1 VNQRGFTVRY
11 ASILQTVHE
20 TPLVGVPRLSARL
33 DREIYVKLESS
44 NPGGSMKD
52 RIALFGIEEAERR
65 GDLRPGATIVE
76 STSGSLGTSLAVIG
90 PQKGYT
96 VVCVVDPKTTAA
108 NRRLMTLLG
117 AQVVCVE
124 TPDANGNY
132 LDARLR
138 KVKELIV
145 QLGNAWWFNQY
156 ENCDNP
162 RAHMRHTGPEIC
174 RDMNQDLQWLV
185 VPVGTGGLAGGLS
198 RYFKATLPDC
208 KIMAVDAEGSVVLDG
223 APGPRRQIGIG
234 SNRRSDHLDLTL
246 LDELVYVS
254 DDEAFA
260 AAASLAREESMC
272 LGCSSGSAI
281 AGLIK
286 RLSRTSPGDRIVVV
300 SADSGMKYLDTIY
313 NPEWTGT
320 LESSVFA
327 NDGAPAVLV

>member
-1 VNQRGFTVRY
+1 MRY
-11 ASILQTVHE
+11 SSIVETVHE
-20 TPLVGVPRLSARL
+20 TPLVGLPRLSARV

-76 STSGSLGTSLAVIG
+76 STSGSLGTSLAMIG
-90 PQKGYT
+90 PQKGYD

-117 AQVVCVE
+117 ARVVCVE
-124 TPDANGNY
+124 TPDANGNF

-138 KVKELIV
+138 KVQELV
-145 QLGNAWWFNQY
+145 TQTSNAWWFNQY

-162 RAHMRHTGPEIC
+162 RAHMCHTGPEIY
-174 RDMNQDLQWLV
+174 RDMDGDLQWV
-185 VPVGTGGLAGGLS
+185 VCPVGTGGLAGGVS
-198 RYFKATLPDC
+198 RYFKTTLPGC
-208 KIMAVDAEGSVVLDG
+208 RIMAVDAEGSVVLNG
-223 APGPRRQIGIG
+223 PAGPRRQVGIG
-234 SNRRSDHLDLTL
+234 SNRPSDHIDVSL

-260 AAASLAREESMC
+260 AAVSLAREESLC

-281 AGLIK
+281 AGLLK
-286 RLSRTSPGDRIVVV
+286 RLSRTDPGDRIVVI
-300 SADSGMKYLDTIY
+300 SADGGLKYLDTIY
-313 NPEWTGT
+313 NPEWTGPLAST
-320 LESSVFA
+320 LLA
-327 NDGAPAVLV
+327 GDRLAPAVLV